1 MKGLFFFI
9 FLTIVGPSGWE
20 KSSLSV
26 QLLQRFIYAA
36 AKVNAVWFIRIIF
49 DLPAGRIAFDSYKR
63 RPLLPEFFARSRGH
77 NKIAKYLEDV
87 TKR

>member
-49 DLPAGRIAFDSYKR
+49 DLTAGRIAFDSYKR